1 MFDSLL
7 QSLIGWFSLPA
18 NGLSTVFV
26 VSFASATLLPIGS
39 EPAVFGYVKL
49 NPDQYWVVVAVA
61 TVGNTLGGMTDYCV
75 GRGAKYAIAKDGQT
89 RYLKWFERL
98 GPKTLFFSF
107 LPVVGDPLCAI
118 AGWLRLPFWRSSA
131 WMMAGKFV
139 RYCVMTILLLWVPDG
154 WWMRLFAPFS
164 AAFAAG

>member
-26 VSFASATLLPIGS
+26 VSFVSATLLPIGS

-61 TVGNTLGGMTDYCV
+61 TVGNTLGGMADYWV
-75 GRGAKYAIAKDGQT
+75 GRGAKYAIAKDGQA
-89 RYLKWFERL
+89 RYFKWFERL
-98 GPKTLFFSF
+98 GSKWLSSWTSCKPPCPSTLSFSSQYVNF
-107 LPVVGDPLCAI
+107 TSPGK
-118 AGWLRLPFWRSSA
+118 SSLA
-131 WMMAGKFV
+131 S
-139 RYCVMTILLLWVPDG
+139 T
-154 WWMRLFAPFS
+154 
-164 AAFAAG
+164 

>member
-61 TVGNTLGGMTDYCV
+61 TVGNTLGGMADYWV
-75 GRGAKYAIAKDGQT
+75 GRGAKYAIAKDGQA

-164 AAFAAG
+164 AAFATG